1 MTDDRCA
8 KWDSICESLDD
19 LDEGYDVY
27 EFLDGCETHEDKI
40 NALKALKEE
49 YGQRV
54 SNCYRD
60 IDERTIQGVRYLFSG
75 AMSWGDDLQE
85 SAELFMNIEGI
96 SEIFDWLEQE
106 ALEDLKRAKTL
117 ALAKAEQFLEDNESI
132 DLGELTSITDEA
144 AEVLSRYEGQL
155 YLDGLTELSE
165 AAVESLSKHKGM
177 LSLNG
182 LTELS
187 DAAAEALSKHKGNL
201 SLAGLTELS
210 EAAAE
215 SLSKL
220 EHFLNLGVTSLT
232 DAAVSLSN
240 HEGDLFLNGL
250 TELSDAAAESLSKH
264 EGDLSLGGL
273 TDLSDAAAETL
284 SKHEGKLSLGGL
296 TKINSPALA
305 AVIREPE
312 MTLRGLTHLTPDVAS
327 ELWNAEE
334 LKEHRA
340 ETGFP
345 GLLAFWNLKEISLE
359 TLREFV
365 DHPGHLSFCEV
376 VEISDQ
382 AASVLGKYKAESL
395 CLNSLTSLSDF
406 AAEALSEYEGELML
420 ADEGMITVSVAAAE
434 SLSKRN
440 GINLF
445 TF

>member
-1 MTDDRCA
+1 MTMGMVPAVEMTDDRCA

-144 AEVLSRYEGQL
+144 AEVLSRYEGW
-155 YLDGLTELSE
+155 LDLNGLLELSDT
-165 AAVESLSKHKGM
+165 AAESLSKHEGE

-187 DAAAEALSKHKGNL
+187 DAAAE
-201 SLAGLTELS
+201 
-210 EAAAE
+210 
-215 SLSKL
+215 SLSKSKGAL
-220 EHFLNLGVTSLT
+220 Y
-232 DAAVSLSN
+232 
-240 HEGDLFLNGL
+240 LNGL

-264 EGDLSLGGL
+264 EGELSLGGLTELSDAAAESLSKHKGELFLGGL
-273 TDLSDAAAETL
+273 TDLSDAAAE
-284 SKHEGKLSLGGL
+284 
-296 TKINSPALA
+296 
-305 AVIREPE
+305 
-312 MTLRGLTHLTPDVAS
+312 
-327 ELWNAEE
+327 
-334 LKEHRA
+334 
-340 ETGFP
+340 
-345 GLLAFWNLKEISLE
+345 
-359 TLREFV
+359 
-365 DHPGHLSFCEV
+365 
-376 VEISDQ
+376 
-382 AASVLGKYKAESL
+382 
-395 CLNSLTSLSDF
+395 
-406 AAEALSEYEGELML
+406 
-420 ADEGMITVSVAAAE
+420 
-434 SLSKRN
+434 SLSKLQ
-440 GINLF
+440 GKINHEDSADWAESRRLPSWDEVHKDRTVIPNKF
-445 TF
+445 GYIKCPDCGLRFQEKTIEWKDGVASHGCCGGGYFKKPRIDGEC